1 MQQQEDGSIGGP
13 GFAIKN
19 TDAVDRGLAVV
30 GDHRRCLDGRL
41 CTGGCGRRY
50 GRKKREV
57 RWQGRPTA
65 PDRGSQVRSRLAAG
79 GRWIRTI
86 GTASESCSDFGK
98 SVISWRYLQARTP
111 PPDADEAVCDHC
123 GLRVRRASA
132 SSARRASPEKLAGS
146 RLFEGEA
153 AVPWVWCRERDQRG
167 CAPTDQPGP
176 PGDCA
181 GFSGRKE
188 QEPRPFSSW
197 DQRARRE
204 GRAGGRATHS
214 CEG

>member
-1 MQQQEDGSIGGP
+1 MLVNRMGSGGTHQRRCAAACSRRGRSGRKSVQQQEDGSIGGP

-86 GTASESCSDFGK
+86 GTASESCLDFGK
-98 SVISWRYLQARTP
+98 SVHLAEIFASQ
-111 PPDADEAVCDHC
+111 DATSGC
-123 GLRVRRASA
+123 GRSRLRSLRFARAS
-132 SSARRASPEKLAGS
+132 SVG
-146 RLFEGEA
+146 
-153 AVPWVWCRERDQRG
+153 WQRTTRWM
-167 CAPTDQPGP
+167 AL
-176 PGDCA
+176 
-181 GFSGRKE
+181 
-188 QEPRPFSSW
+188 
-197 DQRARRE
+197 RRE
-204 GRAGGRATHS
+204 LCVSRQGIQRS
-214 CEG
+214 DLS